1 MSRRVMVVLE
11 LDGGDVVV
19 VDSRELKRHK
29 EQLLASRED
38 KDDDEDVDLQGKFCL

>member
-29 EQLLASRED
+29 EQLLASREN
-38 KDDDEDVDLQGKFCL
+38 KDDDEDVDLQGKFCI

>member
-1 MSRRVMVVLE
+1 MVVLE

-29 EQLLASRED
+29 EQLLASRKD
-38 KDDDEDVDLQGKFCL
+38 KDDDDEDVDLQGKFCL